1 MGVPAI
7 IGSWFWRTAAFLAA
21 LAVPVFLVTANLR
34 LVTQSPWLYEY
45 GFRTYDAPS
54 RTGLPMEQLLSAADQ
69 TRRYFLSDE
78 KSLSVTVDRDGR
90 SVSLYNE
97 REVSHMADVKG
108 LFRMAQRVE
117 ELASG
122 FLLAFIGLGL
132 WLLKRRFIPH
142 LLEAAFL
149 GGILTVALVLAAGA
163 GALLDFNALF
173 LQFHLVSFA
182 NDLWQLDPA
191 RDRLIQ
197 MYPAEFFRD
206 ATMAI
211 GGLTLLEGNLLWAV
225 AAGLRARTKAPAP
238 AYTSASPLPEEAP
251 PSAEGSGGAPPSPP
265 V

>member
-1 MGVPAI
+1 MHY
-7 IGSWFWRTAAFLAA
+7 FWRTAAFLAA

-34 LVTQSPWLYEY
+34 LVTQSQWLYEY

-54 RTGLPMEQLLSAADQ
+54 RTGLTMEQLLSAAEQ
-69 TRRYFLSDE
+69 TRLYFLSDE
-78 KSLSVTVDRDGR
+78 EPLSVTVDRDGR
-90 SVSLYNE
+90 SLSLYND

-108 LFRMAQRVE
+108 LFRMARWVE
-117 ELASG
+117 ELTSG

-132 WLLKRRFIPH
+132 WLLKRRFFPY

-149 GGILTVALVLAAGA
+149 GGIVTVALVLAAGA

-173 LQFHLVSFA
+173 LQFHLISFA

-197 MYPAEFFRD
+197 MYPAAFFRD

-225 AAGLRARTKAPAP
+225 AAALRARATAPAR
-238 AYTSASPLPEEAP
+238 AYTSALPPQEAEGP
-251 PSAEGSGGAPPSPP
+251 PSVEGSQEASPP
-265 V
+265 PA